1 MSIDEHLQ
9 HIYKLCIIH
18 YKRNI
23 NYLKNV
29 SNEIK
34 NIIKAIPNCKTQAEV
49 KKAFEIIEN
58 CEYKSAKELNIE
70 WNGVIN
76 FERYNVLEKDKEGQ
90 DTNLVTK
97 WLDQEQEAIELLK
110 QKIALEKKLLE
121 LK

>member
-23 NYLKNV
+23 NNLKNV

-58 CEYKSAKELNIE
+58 CEYKSAKGL
-70 WNGVIN
+70 
-76 FERYNVLEKDKEGQ
+76 
-90 DTNLVTK
+90 
-97 WLDQEQEAIELLK
+97 
-110 QKIALEKKLLE
+110 
-121 LK
+121 